1 MAQGLRRTIC
11 LSLLAVTV
19 AAPVSA
25 DVVNVFAYRDNT
37 LYESSNGS
45 LSNGAGN
52 SIFAGRTLQFQD
64 SLRRALLAFDVAGA
78 VPAGSTIVSATLR
91 LYCIQSVSGDQPMT
105 LHRTLQDWGESTSN
119 ADGIGGG
126 GGGAFAMPGD
136 ATWLHTFSPGGLWT
150 NPGGD
155 FDAVASASALVGGGG
170 AIYQW
175 SSAQMALDVQSWLDN
190 PAANFGWTLLG
201 NETFDGS
208 AKRFASRET
217 TNIFA
222 IKPTLVVE
230 YIPEPATACLF
241 FLGLAGIAARR
252 RRVL

>member
-1 MAQGLRRTIC
+1 MARRLNRIIC
-11 LSLLAVTV
+11 LCLLA
-19 AAPVSA
+19 AAVSVPVSA
-25 DVVNVFAYRDNT
+25 DVVNVFANKDNT
-37 LYESSNGS
+37 LYESPSGS
-45 LSNGAGN
+45 LSNGAGE

-91 LYCIQSVSGDQPMT
+91 LYCIQSVSGDQTMT
-105 LHRTLQDWGESTSN
+105 LHRTLQNWGESTSS
-119 ADGIGGG
+119 ADGMGGG

-136 ATWLHTFSPGGLWT
+136 ATWLHTFSPGSFWA
-150 NPGGD
+150 NVGGD
-155 FDAVASASALVGGGG
+155 FDAAASASALVGGGG

-175 SSAQMALDVQSWLDN
+175 TSPQMALDVQSWLDN

-230 YIPEPATACLF
+230 YIPEPATVCHLV
-241 FLGLAGIAARR
+241 LGLVVVARR
-252 RRVL
+252 RRAL

>member
-1 MAQGLRRTIC
+1 MTRIVNRTV
-11 LSLLAVTV
+11 SLLVM
-19 AAPVSA
+19 AAAFVSPAAA
-25 DVVNVFAYRDNT
+25 DVVNVFAAKDNT
-37 LYESSNGS
+37 LYESPNGS
-45 LSNGAGN
+45 LSNGAGD

-64 SLRRALLAFDVAGA
+64 SLRRALLAFDIAGA

-105 LHRTLQDWGESTSN
+105 LHRTQQAWGESISS

-136 ATWLHTFSPGGLWT
+136 ATWLHTFTPSGFWG
-150 NPGGD
+150 NAGGD
-155 FDAVASASALVGGGG
+155 FDAAASASALVGGGG

-175 SSAQMALDVQSWLDN
+175 SSAQMALDVQGWLDN
-190 PAANFGWTLLG
+190 SGSNFGWTLLG
-201 NETFDGS
+201 NEALDGS

-222 IKPTLVVE
+222 IKPTLVIE
-230 YIPEPATACLF
+230 YVPEPATAML
-241 FLGLAGIAARR
+241 LAFGIAGVARR

>member
-1 MAQGLRRTIC
+1 MARGLKRTIC
-11 LSLLAVTV
+11 LSLLGVVMT
-19 AAPVSA
+19 APVSA
-25 DVVNVFAYRDNT
+25 DVVNVFAAKDNT
-37 LYESSNGS
+37 LFEAPNGS
-45 LSNGAGN
+45 LSNGAGD

-91 LYCIQSVSGDQPMT
+91 LYCVQSVSGDQPMT
-105 LHRTLQDWGESTSN
+105 LHRTLQNWGESTSN
-119 ADGIGGG
+119 SNGMGGG

-150 NPGGD
+150 NSGGD
-155 FDAVASASALVGGGG
+155 FDATASASTLVGGGG

-175 SSAQMALDVQSWLDN
+175 TSVQLALDVQNWLDN
-190 PAANFGWTLLG
+190 PATNFGWTLLG
-201 NETFDGS
+201 NESFDGS

-230 YIPEPATACLF
+230 YVPEPATACLLV
-241 FLGLAGIAARR
+241 LGLVGIARR
-252 RRVL
+252 RRAL